1 MRNKLKCVV
10 VDDEPMAREI
20 LEIYIAKTPKLDLIA
35 SCKNAAEAIFLL
47 QDNEVDVFFLDIN
60 MPEITGLSLAKIINQ
75 KSQIIFTTAYREY
88 AIDGFILNVIDYLLK
103 PISFDRFLQ
112 AVQKVAQSE
121 IIESNTDFMFV
132 RSDRKMVKIDFNTI
146 LYIESLSDYVKIFT
160 SEKTIVVRETITS
173 LEEKL
178 PVKKF
183 IRIHRSFII
192 SLQNITSYTN
202 EFIEINQK
210 ALPISRS
217 YKESVLQKL
226 AEV

>member
-1 MRNKLKCVV
+1 MV
-10 VDDEPMAREI
+10 
-20 LEIYIAKTPKLDLIA
+20 
-35 SCKNAAEAIFLL
+35 
-47 QDNEVDVFFLDIN
+47 
-60 MPEITGLSLAKIINQ
+60 
-75 KSQIIFTTAYREY
+75 
-88 AIDGFILNVIDYLLK
+88 DYLLK

-112 AVQKVAQSE
+112 AVQRVAQSE
-121 IIESNTDFMFV
+121 ITENSTDFMFV

-160 SEKTIVVRETITS
+160 SEKTIVIRETISS

>member
-1 MRNKLKCVV
+1 MNKLKCVI

-20 LEIYIAKTPKLDLIA
+20 IASYIDKSPNLELLE
-35 SCKNAAEAIFLL
+35 SCKNASEAIVFM
-47 QDNEVDVFFLDIN
+47 QDYKADLFFLDIN
-60 MPEITGLSLAKIINQ
+60 MPEINGLSLAKIINS
-75 KSQIIFTTAYREY
+75 KGQIIFTTAYRDY
-88 AIDGFILNVIDYLLK
+88 AVDGFNLNVVDYLLK
-103 PISFDRFLQ
+103 PISFDRFLE
-112 AVQKVAQSE
+112 AVQKVSTPE
-121 IIESNTDFMFV
+121 IIKNDNDFMFV
-132 RSDRKMVKIDFNTI
+132 RADRKMVKIDFNSI

-160 SEKTIVVRETITS
+160 TEKTIVIRETISS
-173 LEEKL
+173 LQEKL
-178 PVKKF
+178 PAKKF

-192 SLQNITSYTN
+192 SFKKIDSYTN

>member
-1 MRNKLKCVV
+1 MMNKLKCVI

-20 LEIYIAKTPKLDLIA
+20 IASYIDKSPNLELLE
-35 SCKNAAEAIFLL
+35 SCKNASESIVFM
-47 QDNEVDVFFLDIN
+47 QDHKADLFFLDIN
-60 MPEITGLSLAKIINQ
+60 MPEINGLSLAKIINS
-75 KSQIIFTTAYREY
+75 KGQIIFTTAYRDY
-88 AIDGFILNVIDYLLK
+88 AVDGFNLNVVDYLLK
-103 PISFDRFLQ
+103 PISFDRFLE
-112 AVQKVAQSE
+112 AVQKVSTPE
-121 IIESNTDFMFV
+121 IIKNDNDFMFV
-132 RSDRKMVKIDFNTI
+132 RADRKMVKIDFNSI

-160 SEKTIVVRETITS
+160 TEKTIVIRETISS
-173 LEEKL
+173 LQEKL
-178 PVKKF
+178 PAKKF

-192 SLQNITSYTN
+192 SLKKIDSYTN

>member
-20 LEIYIAKTPKLDLIA
+20 LEIYIAKTPNLDLIA
-35 SCKNAAEAIFLL
+35 SCKNAAEVIFLL

-88 AIDGFILNVIDYLLK
+88 AIDGFNLNVVDYLLK

-121 IIESNTDFMFV
+121 ITEINTDFMFV

>member
-1 MRNKLKCVV
+1 MRNKIKCVV

-20 LEIYIAKTPKLDLIA
+20 LGTYIAKTPNLDLIA
-35 SCKNAAEAIFLL
+35 SCKSATEAILFL
-47 QDNEVDVFFLDIN
+47 QENEVDVFFLDIN

-75 KSQIIFTTAYREY
+75 KAQIIFTTAYREY
-88 AIDGFILNVIDYLLK
+88 AIDGFNLNVVDYLLK

-121 IIESNTDFMFV
+121 IIENNTDFMFV
-132 RSDRKMVKIDFNTI
+132 RSDRKMVKIDFNSV

-160 SEKTIVVRETITS
+160 SEKTIVIRETITS

-178 PVKKF
+178 PAKKF

-192 SLQNITSYTN
+192 SRQNITSYTN

-226 AEV
+226 GEV

>member
-20 LEIYIAKTPKLDLIA
+20 IEAYIAKTPNLELMA
-35 SCKNAAEAIFLL
+35 SCKNAAEAILFA
-47 QDNEVDVFFLDIN
+47 QEDDVGLFFLDIN
-60 MPEITGLSLAKIINQ
+60 MPEISGLSLAKIIH
-75 KSQIIFTTAYREY
+75 KKTQIIFTTAYREY
-88 AIDGFILNVIDYLLK
+88 AIDGFNLNVVDYLLK
-103 PISFDRFLQ
+103 PIAFDRFLQ
-112 AVQKVAQSE
+112 AVQKVSLSE
-121 IIESNTDFMFV
+121 ITATNNDFMFV
-132 RSDRKMVKIDFNTI
+132 RSDRKMVKIDFNSI
-146 LYIESLSDYVKIFT
+146 LYIESLSDYLKIFT
-160 SEKTIVVRETITS
+160 TEKTIIIRETISS

-178 PVKKF
+178 PSKKF

-192 SLQNITSYTN
+192 SLKNITSYTN
-202 EFIEINQK
+202 EFIEINHK